1 MLFRLALTSGGS
13 SSPHE
18 TMVGAIRRHELT
30 GVLEVTI
37 PVGFARIARTDLDSL
52 LTSDLHNGV
61 DGGLSGLP
69 FPMRNM
75 TAFWLERTMLVMSLN
90 ISFLGR
96 CWMMGSPP

>member
-1 MLFRLALTSGGS
+1 
-13 SSPHE
+13 
-18 TMVGAIRRHELT
+18 MVGAVRRHELT

-61 DGGLSGLP
+61 DGGLSTTVPDAEHDGV
-69 FPMRNM
+69 
-75 TAFWLERTMLVMSLN
+75 LVGANNVGDVVEHSD
-90 ISFLGR
+90 FLGR